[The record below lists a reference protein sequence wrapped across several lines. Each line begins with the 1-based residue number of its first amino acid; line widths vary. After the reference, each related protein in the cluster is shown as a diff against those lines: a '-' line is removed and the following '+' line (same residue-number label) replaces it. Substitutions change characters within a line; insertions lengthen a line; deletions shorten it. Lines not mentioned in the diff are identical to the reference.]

1 MIGIFDSGTGGLTI
15 AEKSIKI
22 LDGEAFL
29 YLGDHGRA
37 PYGHRSNQEILNYT
51 QEAVTCLFDQG
62 CDLVVLACNTAAAV
76 ALRSLQQD
84 WLPHHAP
91 DKRILGILVP
101 TVEAVTGVPWHE
113 GLCLENEGIIGVFA
127 TPKTVQS
134 QAYVE
139 EIRKRAPKMK
149 IIQVPCPGLV
159 SAIEAG
165 ADDESIMDLVAPFVE
180 EMKAKSD
187 GRLNAVLLGCTHYPL
202 VAQHFKAALG
212 LGVPIVSQPDITADA
227 LKSYLARHPQFLK
240 ADRAEYGVRYLT
252 TGDATQ
258 ATKTAS
264 RLSALNAVF
273 EHIDLRPYAASSLS
287 SAGATS
293 PSMARK

>member
-15 AEKSIKI
+15 AEKSIEM

-29 YLGDHGRA
+29 YLGDHARA
-37 PYGHRSNQEILNYT
+37 PYGHRSNQEILEFT
-51 QEAVTCLFDQG
+51 REAVSCLFDQG

-76 ALRSLQQD
+76 ALRSLQQH
-84 WLPHHAP
+84 WLPFHAP

-101 TVEAVTGVPWHE
+101 TVEAVTGVPWKQ
-113 GLCLENEGIIGVFA
+113 GLCLENKGVIGVFA

-149 IIQVPCPGLV
+149 VIQIPCPGLV
-159 SAIEAG
+159 SAIERG
-165 ADDESIMDLVAPFVE
+165 ADDETIMSLIAPAVE
-180 EMKAKSD
+180 DMKLQSD
-187 GRLNAVLLGCTHYPL
+187 GHLNAVLLGCTHYPL
-202 VAQHFKAALG
+202 VAEHFKSALESDI
-212 LGVPIVSQPDITADA
+212 PIVSQPDITADA
-227 LKSYLARHPQFLK
+227 LKSYLKRHPHFLK
-240 ADRAEYGVRYLT
+240 GDRVEFGVRYLT
-252 TGDATQ
+252 TGDVAQ

-264 RLSALNAVF
+264 RLSALNAEF
-273 EHIDLRPYAASSLS
+273 EAQDLKPYAASSLS